1 MKGIFLEGLEM
12 PNENGFL
19 DVRIYGDGN
28 VTMMCGPGSFSNCK
42 AQEID
47 SEENEEQ

>member
-12 PNENGFL
+12 PEENGFL
-19 DVRIYGDGN
+19 DVRIYGTGS

-42 AQEID
+42 AREIET
-47 SEENEEQ
+47 EEEKEK